1 MEYHN
6 ASATVRGDRKLKEK
20 MEANHGDKNF
30 IHHKM
35 ESTYLEHFK
44 DRNV

>member
-1 MEYHN
+1 ML
-6 ASATVRGDRKLKEK
+6 GDRTRRSKVNGEK
-20 MEANHGDKNF
+20 METNYGDQNF

-35 ESTYLEHFK
+35 ESTYLERFK